1 MKKCCFGLMV
11 LVVLLAAGLWG
22 LNDTTKDRLIDS
34 VREHLPIS
42 VTLLIWGPD
51 AVIESQGFDAATEEH
66 VDDEARDSESPQ
78 GDVAVT
84 GQPDA
89 PESQGESGQSGES
102 GQRGESDEAGSSGEA
117 GDSGDP
123 ERVGTEPV
131 VFEEN
136 PRYTIAV
143 DPELGEV
150 LRSEVRQGDV
160 MGKLLDAWFT
170 PNEVAAII
178 TAAKPV
184 WPLTNIHVGRPFAV
198 VRDASTKTVSLFKY
212 EVDKNRRL
220 VVERAGEGFSARFE
234 KIDYETRLV
243 AVRGQL
249 TTNLINAVTG
259 QGEGVGF
266 AIALADVF
274 GSEINFITDPREGD
288 TFEVLVEK
296 QFRHDQFRDYGRI
309 VAARYL
315 NDGKLHEAYLFRD
328 TSGRAAYFN
337 GKGESLHRAILKA
350 PLSFLRVTS
359 KYSMARRHPVSGQ
372 VKPHQGIDYGAPSG
386 TPIMAV
392 GHGTVTLA
400 GRAGGYGNQVIIRH
414 GNGLES
420 LYGHMSRFAR
430 GISSGKSVR
439 QGQTIGYV
447 GATGVATG
455 PHLDF
460 RIKQGGKFVNP
471 GKLVVPRD
479 PGVSSRN
486 MAAFK
491 ATAARIDELW
501 TGAGGLESYDPD
513 TFWQ

>member
-1 MKKCCFGLMV
+1 MKKAFWGVVAAV
-11 LVVLLAAGLWG
+11 LIAAGLWLSDEERRG
-22 LNDTTKDRLIDS
+22 ALAEA
-34 VREHLPIS
+34 VREHLP
-42 VTLLIWGPD
+42 VTAVLFIWGPE
-51 AVIESQGFDAATEEH
+51 AVIEAQGFDAATEEH
-66 VDDEARDSESPQ
+66 VDGEAPAEDE
-78 GDVAVT
+78 T
-84 GQPDA
+84 PDCVK
-89 PESQGESGQSGES
+89 PV
-102 GQRGESDEAGSSGEA
+102 DETA
-117 GDSGDP
+117 GDSAAPGEAESAESTPGTADP
-123 ERVGTEPV
+123 AEAESDGARVGEAV

-136 PRYTIAV
+136 PRYTITL
-143 DPELGEV
+143 DPEQGEI
-150 LRSEVRQGDV
+150 LRSEVQQGDIT
-160 MGKLLDAWFT
+160 GKILEAWFNA
-170 PNEVAAII
+170 NEVAAILA
-178 TAAKPV
+178 AAKPV

-198 VRDASTKTVSLFKY
+198 VRDAATQTPRLFKY

-220 VVERAGEGFSARFE
+220 VVERTDTGFGARME
-234 KIDYETRLV
+234 KIEYETRLV
-243 AVRGQL
+243 LVRGTL
-249 TTNLINAVTG
+249 ATNLISAVTG

-288 TFEVLVEK
+288 TFEALVEK
-296 QFRHDQFRDYGRI
+296 QYRHDQFSDYGRI

-328 TSGRAAYFN
+328 AAGRSAYFN
-337 GKGESLHRAILKA
+337 AKGESLHRAILKA

-359 KYSMARRHPVSGQ
+359 KYSMSRRHPVSGR
-372 VKPHQGIDYGAPSG
+372 VRPHQGIDYGAPHG

-392 GHGTVTLA
+392 GHGVVTQV

-420 LYGHMSRFAR
+420 LYGHMSRFSK
-430 GISSGKSVR
+430 GVSSGKKVR

-471 GKLVVPRD
+471 AKLVVPRD
-479 PGVSSRN
+479 PGVSNKN

-491 ATAARIDELW
+491 NVTSRINSLW
-501 TGAGGLESYDPD
+501 TGAAPLNTYDPD
-513 TFWQ
+513 TLWE